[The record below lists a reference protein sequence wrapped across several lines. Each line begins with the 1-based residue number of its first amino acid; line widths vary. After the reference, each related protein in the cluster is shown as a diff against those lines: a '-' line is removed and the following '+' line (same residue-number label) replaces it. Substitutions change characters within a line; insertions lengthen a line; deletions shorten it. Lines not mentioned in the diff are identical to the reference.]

1 VANRFTKGDWRK
13 QDGYLVMSHNIT
25 GVDRDIY
32 LRVRG
37 TNTSE
42 LEPEPDPPGEDPW
55 QDLWFY
61 SNPVFVERVEH

>member
-1 VANRFTKGDWRK
+1 
-13 QDGYLVMSHNIT
+13 M
-25 GVDRDIY
+25 Y

-42 LEPEPDPPGEDPW
+42 MEPELDPRGENPW

-61 SNPVFVERVEH
+61 SNPIFVEVN

>member
-1 VANRFTKGDWRK
+1 
-13 QDGYLVMSHNIT
+13 M
-25 GVDRDIY
+25 Y

-42 LEPEPDPPGEDPW
+42 MEPELDLRGENPW

-61 SNPVFVERVEH
+61 SNPIFVEVK